1 VGIFQWRRRAA
12 SVGTTQGEIDVKTR
26 SNGRLQRPGYNWP
39 TPMLEVSAGFEGV
52 NLFAKAG
59 TTVGGRAGRVPLRSL
74 LLIDLLYFICLILG
88 FFLFQ
93 TFFGSPVYVLE
104 VKKRREERKK
114 VWGLEERRKN

>member
-1 VGIFQWRRRAA
+1 
-12 SVGTTQGEIDVKTR
+12 
-26 SNGRLQRPGYNWP
+26 
-39 TPMLEVSAGFEGV
+39 MLEVSAGFEGV

-59 TTVGGRAGRVPLRSL
+59 TTVEGRAGRVPLRSL

-93 TFFGSPVYVLE
+93 TFFGSPVYVLK